1 MPNKITS
8 LTLISPTSLSKYFL
22 SISSTLSISSRIRLN
37 SKSSFANEDF
47 ELSLIRDEID
57 KVDEID
63 KKYLDNEVGDIK
75 VREVILLG
83 NKIPKVYAKSLIPV
97 NTIENGFSK
106 LGSLGTKPL
115 GDILFEKNIFNKIE
129 VVYSTFSNEI
139 SIFWGRKTKY
149 LVRSLPFSV
158 MEIFL
163 IDE

>member
-1 MPNKITS
+1 MK
-8 LTLISPTSLSKYFL
+8 LKQ
-22 SISSTLSISSRIRLN
+22 
-37 SKSSFANEDF
+37 KSSWITYKEMLNKVKNDSVKSWLTENGPITKRISANEDF

-63 KKYLDNEVGDIK
+63 KKYLGNDVGDIK

-97 NTIENGFSK
+97 HTVEEGFSK

-115 GDILFEKNIFNKIE
+115 GDILFEKDIFNK
-129 VVYSTFSNEI
+129 VDVLYSTFKHEVN
-139 SIFWGRKTKY
+139 IFWGRKTKY
-149 LVRSLPFSV
+149 LVKNLPFSV

-163 IDE
+163 IEE

>member
-1 MPNKITS
+1 MK
-8 LTLISPTSLSKYFL
+8 LKQ
-22 SISSTLSISSRIRLN
+22 
-37 SKSSFANEDF
+37 KSSWITYKEMTKQVRNSFIESWLIEDGPITKRISAKEDF
-47 ELSLIRDEID
+47 ELNLIRDEIGE
-57 KVDEID
+57 VDEED
-63 KKYLDNEVGDIK
+63 KKYLGDTKGDIK

-129 VVYSTFSNEI
+129 VVYSSFSDEI

-149 LVRSLPFSV
+149 LVKSLPFSV

-163 IDE
+163 IEE

>member
-1 MPNKITS
+1 MK
-8 LTLISPTSLSKYFL
+8 LKQ
-22 SISSTLSISSRIRLN
+22 
-37 SKSSFANEDF
+37 KSSWITYKEMMNKVKNDSVKSWLTENGPITKRISANEDF

-57 KVDEID
+57 KVDETD
-63 KKYLDNEVGDIK
+63 KKYLDNEIGDIK
-75 VREVILLG
+75 VREVILSG

-129 VVYSTFSNEI
+129 VIYSTFSDEI

-149 LVRSLPFSV
+149 LVKSLPFSV

-163 IDE
+163 IEE